1 MMTIIAPGKVVLVRW
16 NILKNLTDS
25 TEHFIGLDR
34 TLGLGRMSAAIIK
47 FDEEPGVGETF
58 SGSTY
63 KTLGDPR
70 HIHMDAQYV
79 LDRVL
84 ASRDIKYE
92 WKYQQGGRDE

>member
-25 TEHFIGLDR
+25 TEHFVGYDENLH
-34 TLGLGRMSAAIIK
+34 LGRMSTPILK
-47 FDEEPGVGETF
+47 FDEGNGQGSTY

-63 KTLGDPR
+63 QTLGPPGK
-70 HIHMDAQYV
+70 IHPDALYV
-79 LDRVL
+79 LEHVL
-84 ASRDIKYE
+84 AGQNIEYE